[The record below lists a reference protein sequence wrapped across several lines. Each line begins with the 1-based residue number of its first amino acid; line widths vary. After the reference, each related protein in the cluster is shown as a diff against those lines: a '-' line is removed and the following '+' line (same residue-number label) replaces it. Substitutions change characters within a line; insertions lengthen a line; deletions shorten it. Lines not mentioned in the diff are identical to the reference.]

1 MHDFKHPGL
10 NNNYLVNSRS
20 EMSILYNDSSVLE
33 SMHCAET
40 FKLISRKE
48 CNILEK
54 LPVEAYRIV
63 RRRIIECILSTDNA
77 FHSKH
82 LSQLKNIIDN
92 HIIKDENGF
101 KALFEDDNVKLF
113 NNQQTFL
120 NMIIHAADISNPA
133 KPLDLYKKWID
144 YVFEEFFS
152 QGDLEK
158 AKDLPISFNCDRDS
172 VQISKAQIG
181 FITLIVKPTFE
192 VLNIVIPECNEYL
205 KNIAINLK
213 YYEEQDKDKRIRNSL
228 K

>member
-92 HIIKDENGF
+92 HVIKDENGF

>member
-10 NNNYLVNSRS
+10 NNNYLINSRS
-20 EMSILYNDSSVLE
+20 EVSITYNDFSVLE

-40 FKLISRKE
+40 FKLLSRKE
-48 CNILEK
+48 CNILER

-63 RRRIIECILSTDNA
+63 RRRIIECILATDNA
-77 FHSKH
+77 YHSKH

-92 HIIKDENGF
+92 HIIKDENGL

-133 KPLDLYKKWID
+133 KPLDLYKRWVD
-144 YVFEEFFS
+144 LVFEEFFS

-158 AKDLPISFNCDRDS
+158 TKDLPISFNCDRDS

-181 FITLIVKPTFE
+181 FITLIVKPTFD
-192 VLNIVIPECNEYL
+192 VLNVVIPECNEYL
-205 KNIAINLK
+205 KNISINLK
-213 YYEEQDKDKRIRNSL
+213 YYEEQDKDKRARNSL